1 MIVSISV
8 VSGVNVDTTVVV
20 VVVGIVSVAVDVGW
34 MYWEQNALAVAG
46 YEDIA
51 TITESEEIQALP
63 IPTIHTAA
71 KRIEKR
77 IFQAKW
83 LKIG

>member
-1 MIVSISV
+1 
-8 VSGVNVDTTVVV
+8 
-20 VVVGIVSVAVDVGW
+20 

-51 TITESEEIQALP
+51 TITESEEIQAYP
-63 IPTIHTAA
+63 SPTIHATA

-77 IFQAKW
+77 IFQFKW
-83 LKIG
+83 WENWMGELVKLRRSPSAIHLLEYMRT